1 MNEFA
6 SRNPTT
12 RFSGLEATYDRYRPD
27 YPEALWKFLQEHCQL
42 PDRPMVVDVGCG
54 TGISSRQMA
63 GRGWNLVG
71 IEPNAAMRQVAESRN
86 GDWAGQ
92 LIFRD
97 GKAESTGLPDNFAD
111 LVVAAQAFHWF
122 RADEALREFQR
133 ILKPHGHAALAWNER
148 DVGDPFTARYESAI
162 QGISP
167 EKAIAESSQAAT
179 GEALLRH
186 QLFEAAIRVEFS
198 HQQVLDREGI
208 VGRAL
213 SISFGPRDAEGRER
227 LSETMR
233 QLFHEFAVDG
243 KVAIRYRTVAFVAH
257 GRCL

>member
-42 PDRPMVVDVGCG
+42 PAGAMVVDIGCG

-63 GRGWNLVG
+63 EHGWNVVG
-71 IEPNAAMRQVAESRN
+71 IEPNAAMRQVAESRH
-86 GDWAGQ
+86 GDGAGQ

-97 GKAESTGLPDNFAD
+97 GTAENTGLPDKIAD
-111 LVVAAQAFHWF
+111 LVVAMQAFHWF
-122 RADEALREFQR
+122 RADDALREFQR
-133 ILKPHGHAALAWNER
+133 ILKPHGYVALAWNER
-148 DVGDPFTARYESAI
+148 DVDDPFTARYESAI
-162 QGISP
+162 RSMSP
-167 EKAIAESSQAAT
+167 EKAIAQSSQSAT
-179 GEALLRH
+179 GEELLGH
-186 QLFEAAIRVEFS
+186 PLFEAAIRVEFS

-243 KVAIRYRTVAFVAH
+243 AVAIRYHTVAFVAH